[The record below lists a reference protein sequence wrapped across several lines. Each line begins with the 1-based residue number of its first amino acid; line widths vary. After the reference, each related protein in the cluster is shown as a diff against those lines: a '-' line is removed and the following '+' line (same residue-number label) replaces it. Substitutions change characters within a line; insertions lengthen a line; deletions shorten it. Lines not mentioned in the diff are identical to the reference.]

1 MMQLAALVGTIVGG
15 LQDANPRLGNY
26 VYALRDG
33 DRFLY
38 IGCTVNGIW
47 RRIRAHY
54 WTQGPVGTMLHA
66 HWPAAATWRV
76 EVCDFGTELG
86 IAVVE
91 RELIRR
97 YRPRINWAHNTG
109 RPRTAIE
116 EAQLR
121 SSIIGPACRYVIEN
135 GWPDFGAVTLE
146 TLENQPPR
154 AGRRQRKPKRVVP
167 TPEFAMRI
175 AQAGLSNSAL
185 LRESDL
191 SQGVIYRMLNPAR
204 FGGKGS
210 VHADSAWAMAGV
222 YARHAGVDLETA
234 FTTLFQYAIAKCKN
248 LEHGVACHV

>member
-1 MMQLAALVGTIVGG
+1 MIWFFRVPYFHTEH
-15 LQDANPRLGNY
+15 
-26 VYALRDG
+26 
-33 DRFLY
+33 
-38 IGCTVNGIW
+38 GI
-47 RRIRAHY
+47 
-54 WTQGPVGTMLHA
+54 
-66 HWPAAATWRV
+66 
-76 EVCDFGTELG
+76 E
-86 IAVVE
+86 VVE

-97 YRPRINWAHNTG
+97 YRPQINWAHNTG

-234 FTTLFQYAIAKCKN
+234 FTTLFQYANELPVRPQRVIRRA
-248 LEHGVACHV
+248 HWAGTGR